1 MVLTFGNHYLLQFK
15 DYIELCSITIKME
28 YSTDTESVSQA
39 VLTHGKFYYPA
50 WTHYGTPEI
59 TIICDRCH
67 KSNIPACIGWGKY
80 DFA

>member
-1 MVLTFGNHYLLQFK
+1 
-15 DYIELCSITIKME
+15 ME